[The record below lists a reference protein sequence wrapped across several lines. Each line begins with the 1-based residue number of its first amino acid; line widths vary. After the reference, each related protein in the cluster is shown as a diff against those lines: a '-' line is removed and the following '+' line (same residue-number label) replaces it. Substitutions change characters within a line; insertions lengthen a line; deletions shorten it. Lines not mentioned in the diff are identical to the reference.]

1 MVFSRVLE
9 THPAPQP
16 ASTPLDTAKFSEKME
31 GLSLKEMCDTGDLEG
46 VGAALGRGED
56 VNQRK
61 ENRTV
66 LMDAAY
72 DGQESVV

>member
-16 ASTPLDTAKFSEKME
+16 ASTPLDTAKFSEKTE

-46 VGAALGRGED
+46 VGAALGR
-56 VNQRK
+56 
-61 ENRTV
+61 
-66 LMDAAY
+66 M
-72 DGQESVV
+72 